1 MGQSSVQLL
10 KGSHIYPQERCSE
23 LKMANDRLA
32 QHVSV
37 QKQKAEEEKK
47 TLQVC
52 LAQSRETLIDFLLQD
67 TVAEKARKLQT
78 LSDIEVFLMVFIIL
92 GSY

>member
-1 MGQSSVQLL
+1 
-10 KGSHIYPQERCSE
+10 
-23 LKMANDRLA
+23 MANDRLA